1 MVVTADLL
9 RLDDLQ
15 FLKAMSYTICGAH
28 PVNNAYVLVAYQN
41 LIPLMEAEPD
51 PSRRNLLIRAFP
63 QALMRIF

>member
-1 MVVTADLL
+1 
-9 RLDDLQ
+9 
-15 FLKAMSYTICGAH
+15 MSYTICGAH
-28 PVNNAYVLVAYQN
+28 PVNNAYVLIAYQN